1 MDPVDKKALKG
12 KHKDRKDKDIN
23 NDGKVDGTDEYL
35 HNRRKAVAKAMEESA
50 YDKEKAHHT
59 QGVADAKAMMKN
71 ANSNAEMIKAMNKRQ
86 HHSKALK
93 KMAGMKEEAEQIDE
107 ISKSLAGRYI
117 KKAQVDTADAA
128 DKVARSYDAYDKEKG
143 KKDKK
148 AGIARFV
155 RRRMGTHDAVNKLT
169 GRARVPATE
178 ETQIDEVLDTPNAM
192 RRYKDKAKYQSDR
205 ARNSATAK
213 IVRDGDKA
221 DYSKEKNIIRK
232 REKGLDMADRNAKNK
247 FYKAL
252 RKHATNTHGKP
263 MKEELNVSDG
273 VGSWIKDFKASD
285 APQFAGKSDKQR
297 REMAV
302 AAYLSAKRGK
312 K

>member
-71 ANSNAEMIKAMNKRQ
+71 ANSNAEMIKAMNKKQ

-107 ISKSLAGRYI
+107 ISKDKVGRYI
-117 KKAQVDTADAA
+117 KKAMVSTSDAGMDTASQ
-128 DKVARSYDAYDKEKG
+128 DKDIRKR
-143 KKDKK
+143 
-148 AGIARFV
+148 GINTFV
-155 RRRMGTHDAVNKLT
+155 KRRMGASDAVRKLT
-169 GRARVPATE
+169 GKARVPATE
-178 ETQIDEVLDTPNAM
+178 ETQIDEVLDRPGALDSY
-192 RRYKDKAKYQSDR
+192 RKKADASGNK
-205 ARNSATAK
+205 ARNSATRK
-213 IVRDGDKA
+213 ILTA
-221 DYSKEKNIIRK
+221 PKNGKRPDHSNELNTMRK
-232 REKGLDMADRNAKNK
+232 RNKGQDMADRVANKQFRKSIGLGYSSKN
-247 FYKAL
+247 
-252 RKHATNTHGKP
+252 
-263 MKEELNVSDG
+263 EELNVSDG

>member
-1 MDPVDKKALKG
+1 MDPVNKKELKG

-23 NDGKVDGTDEYL
+23 NDGKVDGTDKYL
-35 HNRRKAVAKAMEESA
+35 HNRRKAIAAAIDESA
-50 YDKEKAHHT
+50 YDKQKAHHT
-59 QGVADAKAMMKN
+59 QGVADATAMMKN
-71 ANSNAEMIKAMNKRQ
+71 AKSNAEMVKAMNKKQ

-93 KMAGMKEEAEQIDE
+93 KMASMKEEVEQVNE
-107 ISKSLAGRYI
+107 LKKSTLASYI
-117 KKAQVDTADAA
+117 RKASDDRTQ
-128 DKVARSYDAYDKEKG
+128 SAYDVGRGASPWKG
-143 KKDKK
+143 KKGLKRRQGISRA
-148 AGIARFV
+148 AG
-155 RRRMGTHDAVNKLT
+155 KL
-169 GRARVPATE
+169 AKE

-252 RKHATNTHGKP
+252 RKHATNTHGKS

-302 AAYLSAKRGK
+302 AAYLSAKRGQK
-312 K
+312 

>member
-35 HNRRKAVAKAMEESA
+35 HNRRKAVAKAMDESA

-71 ANSNAEMIKAMNKRQ
+71 ANSNAEMIKAMNKKQ

-107 ISKSLAGRYI
+107 ISKDKVGRYI
-117 KKAQVDTADAA
+117 KKAMVSTSDAGMDTASQ
-128 DKVARSYDAYDKEKG
+128 DKDIRKR
-143 KKDKK
+143 
-148 AGIARFV
+148 GINTFV
-155 RRRMGTHDAVNKLT
+155 KRRMGASDAVRKLT
-169 GRARVPATE
+169 GKARVPATE
-178 ETQIDEVLDTPNAM
+178 ETQIDEVLDTPDAM

-263 MKEELNVSDG
+263 MKEELSVSDG